1 MTPAFL
7 TGSIAIPDIAN
18 EAPDGYC
25 DIIKFGE
32 QNARRSMQGRK
43 LIAMNA
49 KFFLIAFFC
58 LAGQSFGFEPT
69 RSVIVVRPKAWS
81 ASIQEWANYRKS
93 EYEIIEVDS
102 IESPYDLRQKV
113 LNAVRTAKHPTTAV
127 LLCGDVANAKKTQLG
142 NLVLEP
148 ITPTFEIPTRVKL
161 GPYVTP
167 TLATDSFYGDLDDD
181 ECPDLSV
188 GRLPAKDPK
197 DLARMLR
204 RSLDYEQSSSMGP
217 WRDRIHATAGVG
229 GFGMV
234 ADTAIET
241 VTRRLF
247 SEGIPDRFQLQ
258 MTFASL
264 SSPYCPP
271 PQELSQTMIRE
282 LNEGGLFW
290 VYIGHGNVNCL
301 DDMIVGDSEFPI
313 CTSEHVPQI
322 QIPHGQPIAVMLAC
336 FTGAFDAKVDCFAE
350 MLLAKSD
357 GPIAVIAGSRVTM
370 PYGMSQIATE
380 MMDGCFVDK
389 IETIGEILL
398 KANRNVWNQ
407 GAQVKSSE
415 GSESESG
422 SIEKRLRD
430 RQKGLMEGMALA
442 LSPEGHS
449 LVEERR
455 EHVRLMNLLGDP
467 LLRIR
472 QPKEITLRG
481 GDQFSAGQVVTVAGD
496 SPLAGTLSVE
506 LALTRDR
513 LPTGIKSIERYENS
527 ESVRDAMRTNY
538 DTASDLVLWRTE
550 KKIPSGSFS
559 VDLPLPSDIRGKYV
573 IRVFVYGD
581 QDWATGSQRIKILK
595 SKAP

>member
-1 MTPAFL
+1 MHGRIL
-7 TGSIAIPDIAN
+7 IAI
-18 EAPDGYC
+18 
-25 DIIKFGE
+25 
-32 QNARRSMQGRK
+32 
-43 LIAMNA
+43 NA
-49 KFFLIAFFC
+49 KILWIAILC
-58 LAGQSFGFEPT
+58 LTGQSFGLEPT

-81 ASIQEWANYRKS
+81 VSIQEWANYRKS
-93 EYEIIEVDS
+93 QYEIIEVDS
-102 IESPYDLRQKV
+102 VHSPYDLRQKV
-113 LNAVRTAKHPTTAV
+113 LNAARTTKHPATAV
-127 LLCGDVANAKKTQLG
+127 LLCGDVAKANKTLLG
-142 NLVLEP
+142 NFVLEP

-161 GPYVTP
+161 GPYITP

-204 RSLDYEQSSSMGP
+204 RSLDYEQSSSIGP

-234 ADTAIET
+234 ADTAIEA

-271 PQELSQTMIRE
+271 PQELSRTMIRE

-301 DDMIVGDSEFPI
+301 DDMIVGDLEFPI
-313 CTSEHVPQI
+313 CTAESMPQI
-322 QIPHGQPIAVMLAC
+322 QIPQGQPIAVILAC
-336 FTGAFDAKVDCFAE
+336 FAGAFDAKVDCFAE
-350 MLLAKSD
+350 MLLAKND

-370 PYGMSQIATE
+370 PYGMSQVATE
-380 MMDGCFVDK
+380 MMDGCFVDR
-389 IETIGEILL
+389 IETIGEIVLN
-398 KANRNVWNQ
+398 ANRNVWNQ
-407 GAQVKSSE
+407 TALVKSSD
-415 GSESESG
+415 GSESG
-422 SIEKRLRD
+422 STEKRLRD
-430 RQKGLMEGMALA
+430 RQKGLMEGMAVA

-481 GDQFSAGQVVTVAGD
+481 GDQFSAGQVVTVDGD
-496 SPLAGTLSVE
+496 SPLAGMLSVE

-513 LPTGIKSIERYENS
+513 LPNGIKPIERYDNS
-527 ESVRDAMRTNY
+527 ESVRDAMRANY
-538 DTASDLVLWRTE
+538 DAASDLVLWKTE
-550 KKIPSGSFS
+550 KKISSGSFS
-559 VDLPLPSDIRGKYV
+559 VDLPLPSDSRGRYV
-573 IRVFVYGD
+573 LRAFVYGD
-581 QDWATGSQRIKILK
+581 QDWATGAQRIKILK

>member
-1 MTPAFL
+1 
-7 TGSIAIPDIAN
+7 
-18 EAPDGYC
+18 
-25 DIIKFGE
+25 
-32 QNARRSMQGRK
+32 MQGRI
-43 LIAMNA
+43 LIAIYA
-49 KFFLIAFFC
+49 KFLWIAISCF
-58 LAGQSFGFEPT
+58 AGQSFGLEPT
-69 RSVIVVRPKAWS
+69 RSVIVVRPKAWNN
-81 ASIQEWANYRKS
+81 SIQEWANYRRS
-93 EYEIIEVDS
+93 EYDIIEVDS
-102 IESPYDLRQKV
+102 IESPYDLRQKI

-127 LLCGDVANAKKTQLG
+127 LLCGDVANAKKTLLG

-148 ITPTFEIPTRVKL
+148 ITPTFEVPTRVKL

-167 TLATDSFYGDLDDD
+167 TLVTDSFYGDLDDD

-234 ADTAIET
+234 ADTAIEA

-271 PQELSQTMIRE
+271 PQELSQTLIRE

-301 DDMIVGDSEFPI
+301 DDMIVGDLEFPI
-313 CTSEHVPQI
+313 CTAEHVPQI
-322 QIPHGQPIAVMLAC
+322 QIPQGQPIAVMLAC
-336 FTGAFDAKVDCFAE
+336 FAGAFDAKVDCFAE
-350 MLLAKSD
+350 MLLAKND

-380 MMDGCFVDK
+380 MMDGCFVDR
-389 IETIGEILL
+389 IETIGEIVLH
-398 KANRNVWNQ
+398 ANRNVWNQ
-407 GAQVKSSE
+407 AVQLKSSN
-415 GSESESG
+415 GSKSESESG
-422 SIEKRLRD
+422 STEKRLRD
-430 RQKGLMEGMALA
+430 RQKELMEGMAMA

-467 LLRIR
+467 LLQIR
-472 QPKEITLRG
+472 QPKEIALRG
-481 GDQFSAGQVVTVAGD
+481 GDQFSAGQVVTIDGD

-513 LPTGIKSIERYENS
+513 LPTGIKPIERYDSS
-527 ESVRDAMRTNY
+527 ESVRDAMRANY
-538 DTASDLVLWRTE
+538 DAASDLVLWRFE
-550 KKIPSGSFS
+550 KKIASGSFS
-559 VDLPLPSDIRGKYV
+559 IDLPLPSDCRGRYV
-573 IRVFVYGD
+573 IRAFVYGD
-581 QDWATGSQRIKILK
+581 QDWATGSHRIKILK

>member
-1 MTPAFL
+1 MQVRIL
-7 TGSIAIPDIAN
+7 IAI
-18 EAPDGYC
+18 
-25 DIIKFGE
+25 
-32 QNARRSMQGRK
+32 
-43 LIAMNA
+43 NA
-49 KFFLIAFFC
+49 KFLWIVFSC
-58 LAGQSFGFEPT
+58 LAGQSFGMEPT

-81 ASIQEWANYRKS
+81 NSIQEWANYRKS
-93 EYEIIEVDS
+93 EYDIIEVDS
-102 IESPYDLRQKV
+102 AESPYDLRQKV
-113 LNAVRTAKHPTTAV
+113 LNAARTAKLPATAV
-127 LLCGDVANAKKTQLG
+127 LLCGDVAKASKTLAG

-161 GPYVTP
+161 GPYITP

-204 RSLDYEQSSSMGP
+204 RSLDYEQSSSIGP

-234 ADTAIET
+234 ADTAIEA

-271 PQELSQTMIRE
+271 PQELSRTLIRE

-301 DDMIVGDSEFPI
+301 DDMIVGDLEFPI
-313 CTSEHVPQI
+313 CTAESVPQI
-322 QIPHGQPIAVMLAC
+322 QIPQGQPIAVMLAC
-336 FTGAFDAKVDCFAE
+336 FAGAFDAKVDCFAE
-350 MLLAKSD
+350 MLLAKND

-370 PYGMSQIATE
+370 PYGMSQVATE
-380 MMDGCFVDK
+380 MMDGCFVDR
-389 IETIGEILL
+389 IETIGEIVLN
-398 KANRNVWNQ
+398 ANRNVWNQ
-407 GAQVKSSE
+407 AEQVKSSD
-415 GSESESG
+415 GSKSG
-422 SIEKRLRD
+422 SAEKRLRD

-472 QPKEITLRG
+472 QPKEMALRA
-481 GDQFSAGQVVTVAGD
+481 GDQFFAGQVVTVGGD
-496 SPLAGTLSVE
+496 SPVAGTLSVE

-513 LPTGIKSIERYENS
+513 LPTGIKPIERYDNS
-527 ESVRDAMRTNY
+527 ETVRDAMRANY
-538 DTASDLVLWRTE
+538 DAASDLVLWRFE
-550 KKIPSGSFS
+550 KKIASGSFS
-559 VDLPLPSDIRGKYV
+559 VNLQLPSDSRGKYV
-573 IRVFVYGD
+573 LRAFVYGD
-581 QDWATGSQRIKILK
+581 QDWATGSQRIRILK

>member
-1 MTPAFL
+1 
-7 TGSIAIPDIAN
+7 
-18 EAPDGYC
+18 
-25 DIIKFGE
+25 
-32 QNARRSMQGRK
+32 MQGRI
-43 LIAMNA
+43 LIAIYA
-49 KFFLIAFFC
+49 KFLWIAISCF
-58 LAGQSFGFEPT
+58 AGQSFGLEPT
-69 RSVIVVRPKAWS
+69 RSVIVVRPKAWNH
-81 ASIQEWANYRKS
+81 SIQEWANYRRS
-93 EYEIIEVDS
+93 EYDIIEVDS
-102 IESPYDLRQKV
+102 VESPYDLRQKI
-113 LNAVRTAKHPTTAV
+113 LNAVRTARHPTTAV
-127 LLCGDVANAKKTQLG
+127 LLCGDVANAKKTLLG

-148 ITPTFEIPTRVKL
+148 ITPTFEVPTRVKL

-234 ADTAIET
+234 ADTAIEA

-271 PQELSQTMIRE
+271 PQELSQTLIRE

-301 DDMIVGDSEFPI
+301 DDMIVGDLEFPI
-313 CTSEHVPQI
+313 CTAEHVPQI
-322 QIPHGQPIAVMLAC
+322 QIPQGQPIAVMLAC
-336 FTGAFDAKVDCFAE
+336 FAGAFDAKVDCFAE
-350 MLLAKSD
+350 MLLAKND

-380 MMDGCFVDK
+380 MMDGCFVDR
-389 IETIGEILL
+389 IETIGEIVLH
-398 KANRNVWNQ
+398 ANRNVWNQ
-407 GAQVKSSE
+407 AVQLKSSNGSE
-415 GSESESG
+415 SESESG
-422 SIEKRLRD
+422 STEKRLRD
-430 RQKGLMEGMALA
+430 RQKGLMEGMAMA

-467 LLRIR
+467 LLQIR
-472 QPKEITLRG
+472 QPKEIALRG
-481 GDQFSAGQVVTVAGD
+481 GDQFSAGQVVTIDGD

-513 LPTGIKSIERYENS
+513 LPTGIKPIERYDSS
-527 ESVRDAMRTNY
+527 ESVRDAMRANY
-538 DTASDLVLWRTE
+538 DAASDLVLWRFE
-550 KKIPSGSFS
+550 KKIASGSFS
-559 VDLPLPSDIRGKYV
+559 IDLPLPSDCRGRYV
-573 IRVFVYGD
+573 IRAFVYGD
-581 QDWATGSQRIKILK
+581 QDWATGSHRIKILK

>member
-1 MTPAFL
+1 L
-7 TGSIAIPDIAN
+7 IGSIAISDIAN
-18 EAPDGYC
+18 GTLDGYC
-25 DIIKFGE
+25 DITQFGGH
-32 QNARRSMQGRK
+32 NVRRPMQGRI
-43 LIAMNA
+43 LIAIYA
-49 KFFLIAFFC
+49 KFLWIAISCF
-58 LAGQSFGFEPT
+58 AGQSFGLEPT
-69 RSVIVVRPKAWS
+69 RSVIVVRPKAWNH
-81 ASIQEWANYRKS
+81 SIQEWANYRRS
-93 EYEIIEVDS
+93 EYDIIEVDS
-102 IESPYDLRQKV
+102 VESPYDLRQKI
-113 LNAVRTAKHPTTAV
+113 LNAVRTARHPTTAV
-127 LLCGDVANAKKTQLG
+127 LLCGDVANAKKTLLG

-148 ITPTFEIPTRVKL
+148 ITPTFEVPTRVKL

-234 ADTAIET
+234 ADTAIEA

-271 PQELSQTMIRE
+271 PQELSQTLIRE

-301 DDMIVGDSEFPI
+301 DDMIVGDLEFPI
-313 CTSEHVPQI
+313 CTAEHVPQI
-322 QIPHGQPIAVMLAC
+322 QIPQGQPIAVMLAC
-336 FTGAFDAKVDCFAE
+336 FAGAFDAKVDCFAE
-350 MLLAKSD
+350 MLLAKND

-380 MMDGCFVDK
+380 MMDGCFVDR
-389 IETIGEILL
+389 IETIGEIVLH
-398 KANRNVWNQ
+398 ANRNVWNQ
-407 GAQVKSSE
+407 AVQLKSSNGSE
-415 GSESESG
+415 SESESG
-422 SIEKRLRD
+422 STEKRLRD
-430 RQKGLMEGMALA
+430 RQKGLMEGMAMA

-467 LLRIR
+467 LLQIR
-472 QPKEITLRG
+472 QPKEIALRG
-481 GDQFSAGQVVTVAGD
+481 GDQFSAGQVVTIDGD
-496 SPLAGTLSVE
+496 SPLAGALSVE

-513 LPTGIKSIERYENS
+513 LPTGIKPIERYDSS
-527 ESVRDAMRTNY
+527 ESVRDAMRANY
-538 DTASDLVLWRTE
+538 DAASDLVLWRFE
-550 KKIPSGSFS
+550 KKIASGSFS
-559 VDLPLPSDIRGKYV
+559 IDLPLPSDCRGRYV
-573 IRVFVYGD
+573 IRAFVYGD
-581 QDWATGSQRIKILK
+581 QDWATGSHRIKILK